1 MKNTKKQW
9 RIFSFYAYD
18 DMVARFEKMAEE
30 GWRLVKITNQFF
42 HYEKAEPAKVKYAV
56 TYFAQ
61 ASDFDPEITGEQ
73 QDFNAFCAAAG
84 WQYVDGI
91 AQMQIYCNE
100 NENPVPIETD
110 PVVQVN
116 TIHRAMKKNFVPS
129 YILIMVLS
137 VFVVFTQL
145 SRIKVNPI
153 SALSDSSTLFASSM
167 YILIAVMAV
176 TDLYK
181 YFTWHKKAE
190 KLAQEGRWL
199 ASAKSTHPLQFVI
212 LAIVL
217 SRAVIYFTAEFTD
230 YRPVF
235 LVAVFAAVGSTSF
248 IAIGI
253 KELLKKLKVPR
264 HANMIL
270 TFTVPV
276 VYTFVVIGCL
286 VGYIVRNDV
295 SITMGDSQ
303 PVDTYMW
310 MDIEWDVYADNLPLT
325 VENLLPREEINYSEY
340 SYRLQE
346 NKSLFLSEYTA
357 RQSTRAVYNGPA
369 PEMEYT
375 IVKIHTDFLYGM
387 CLDYM
392 YGDMHLPYGDKV
404 EPYYQSQLEEIPA
417 ADWQAEKAYRIVYE
431 GQYLNRWLIAYEDRL
446 VELRTDFD
454 MSPQQINTAALRFK
468 SF

>member
-1 MKNTKKQW
+1 MKDTK
-9 RIFSFYAYD
+9 RIFRNFSFFD
-18 DMVARFEKMAEE
+18 FDGIRLHLENCARQ
-30 GWRLVKITNQFF
+30 GWMLYQTGKGFWRYRRI
-42 HYEKAEPAKVKYAV
+42 EPKDIKFAV
-56 TYFAQ
+56 TYFPK
-61 ASDFDPEITGEQ
+61 ASDFDAEMTEELE
-73 QDFNAFCAAAG
+73 DFNEFCASAG
-84 WQYVDGI
+84 WQHVASMG
-91 AQMQIYCNE
+91 QMQIYCNE

-137 VFVVFTQL
+137 VFVVVTQL

-167 YILIAVMAV
+167 YILMAVMAV

-190 KLAQEGRWL
+190 KLAQEGQWL

-235 LVAVFAAVGSTSF
+235 LVTVFAVVGSTSF

-286 VGYIVRNDV
+286 VGYIIRNDV
-295 SITMGDSQ
+295 SITTGDSQ

-325 VENLLPREEINYSEY
+325 VENLLLREEINYSEY

-357 RQSTRAVYNGPA
+357 RQNTRNGYDGPA

-375 IVKIHTDFLYGM
+375 IVKIHTDFLYDM
-387 CLDYM
+387 CFDYM

-417 ADWQAEKAYRIVYE
+417 ADWQAEKAYRIVHE